1 MTLALGAPSGYF
13 GGIEGKGD
21 PMGDKPTFDRE
32 KVVSE
37 ICARLAVGEPMTQ
50 ICRSPGMPDPSSVWL
65 WSEADPQIAQ
75 AITRARA
82 AGFDAIA
89 EDTLAIAEG
98 RNPVKVEGDVPA
110 QRDKLR
116 IHTRMQL
123 LAKWDPKRY
132 GDNVQVRHANAE
144 GDGDASVTVK
154 SALLDGLQSAMA
166 KGKKPK

>member
-1 MTLALGAPSGYF
+1 MANPEYN
-13 GGIEGKGD
+13 
-21 PMGDKPTFDRE
+21 R
-32 KVVSE
+32 VE
-37 ICARLAVGEPMTQ
+37 IIAKICERLAKGEPMAQ
-50 ICRSPGMPDPSSVWL
+50 ICRDDGMPDASTVWD
-65 WSEADPQIAQ
+65 WTVEDKAVAQ
-75 AITRARA
+75 QITRARNN
-82 AGFDAIA
+82 GFDAIA
-89 EDTLAIAEG
+89 IHALQIADDTSNDYMKDPATG
-98 RNPVKVEGDVPA
+98 RKVLNSEHV
-110 QRDKLR
+110 QRSKLR

>member
-1 MTLALGAPSGYF
+1 MNDTV
-13 GGIEGKGD
+13 KH
-21 PMGDKPTFDRE
+21 DRAE
-32 KVVSE
+32 TVAA
-37 ICARLAVGEPMTQ
+37 ICARLATGEPMTQ
-50 ICRSPGMPDPSSVWL
+50 ICRDSGMPDPATVWRWTEDDKAL
-65 WSEADPQIAQ
+65 AQSIA
-75 AITRARA
+75 RARA

-166 KGKKPK
+166 KGKKAK

>member
-1 MTLALGAPSGYF
+1 MAGKPQLDRATLVPA
-13 GGIEGKGD
+13 
-21 PMGDKPTFDRE
+21 
-32 KVVSE
+32 
-37 ICARLAVGEPMTQ
+37 ICARLSKGEPLAQ
-50 ICRSPGMPDPSSVWL
+50 ICRDDGMPDPSTVWD
-65 WSEADPQIAQ
+65 WCEADKSIAQ
-75 AITRARA
+75 QITRARND
-82 AGFDAIA
+82 GFDAIA
-89 EDTLAIAEG
+89 MHALAIADDSSNDYMKDPNTG
-98 RNPVKVEGDVPA
+98 RRVLDSEHV
-110 QRDKLR
+110 QRSKLR

>member
-1 MTLALGAPSGYF
+1 MA
-13 GGIEGKGD
+13 GK
-21 PMGDKPTFDRE
+21 PQIKNRE
-32 KVVSE
+32 E
-37 ICARLAVGEPMTQ
+37 IVERIIKRLSKGEPLAQ
-50 ICRSPGMPDPSSVWL
+50 ICRDDGFPNPSTVWD
-65 WSEADPQIAQ
+65 WQQDDKSIAQ
-75 AITRARA
+75 RFAKARQD
-82 AGFDAIA
+82 GFDAIA
-89 EDTLAIAEG
+89 AETLEIAEG
-98 RNPVKVEGDVPA
+98 KRPLNIEGDSPS

>member
-1 MTLALGAPSGYF
+1 MANPEYNRA
-13 GGIEGKGD
+13 E
-21 PMGDKPTFDRE
+21 
-32 KVVSE
+32 VVAA
-37 ICARLAVGEPMTQ
+37 ICKRLATGEPLAQ
-50 ICRSPGMPDPSSVWL
+50 ICRDDGFPDPSSVWA
-65 WSEADPQIAQ
+65 WCEADKSLAQDIARARLDGFDQIAQ
-75 AITRARA
+75 
-82 AGFDAIA
+82 DALLIS
-89 EDTLAIAEG
+89 EG
-98 RNPVKVEGDVPA
+98 LKPVHIEGDSPS

-166 KGKKPK
+166 KGKKPKA

>member
-1 MTLALGAPSGYF
+1 VVAYSDTVADEILTRV
-13 GGIEGKGD
+13 GKGE
-21 PMGDKPTFDRE
+21 P
-32 KVVSE
+32 
-37 ICARLAVGEPMTQ
+37 LAQ
-50 ICRSPGMPDPSSVWL
+50 ICRDSHMPSEQSVHDWK
-65 WSEADPQIAQ
+65 ADPERKAFSL
-75 AITRARA
+75 AFARARER
-82 AGFDAIA
+82 GFDAIA
-89 EDTLAIAEG
+89 AETLEIAEG
-98 RNPVKVEGDVPA
+98 KRPLNIEGDSPS

>member
-1 MTLALGAPSGYF
+1 MNEAA
-13 GGIEGKGD
+13 KH
-21 PMGDKPTFDRE
+21 DR
-32 KVVSE
+32 VATVAA
-37 ICARLAVGEPMTQ
+37 ICKRLATGEPMTQ
-50 ICRSPGMPDPSSVWL
+50 ICRDSGMPDPATVWRWTEEDKDL
-65 WSEADPQIAQ
+65 AQ

-154 SALLDGLQSAMA
+154 SALLDGLQAAVA
-166 KGKKPK
+166 KGKSKSK